1 MFAAVITLLLLPS
14 APEEI
19 LAEGLLPGGLSRWA
33 GVRFLMVSQMGAS
46 QLTLS
51 IRQHTH
57 SGWSSLPDGVT
68 DGSPLP
74 MSISPSIRASV
85 CFSVLGRL
93 IFDTKMKRKKKGN
106 GRGDSVTVVKSVSK
120 P

>member
-1 MFAAVITLLLLPS
+1 
-14 APEEI
+14 
-19 LAEGLLPGGLSRWA
+19 
-33 GVRFLMVSQMGAS
+33 MVSQMGAS

-93 IFDTKMKRKKKGN
+93 IFDTKMKRKKKGK
-106 GRGDSVTVVKSVSK
+106 GRGEKVSRLSK
-120 P
+120 VCPNHETETNPRSS